1 MKALVSPSCRLDHV
15 CEPVRYT
22 ARPVGSAKYRG
33 FVGCTLNGPVAG
45 LGSARR
51 GDVPKTIV
59 RHSTT
64 IEVRTVLV
72 LDCTMWL
79 HSFWMTQSTRY
90 QAFDLGRD
98 GVRWQVTG
106 RVGLYSASFI
116 AWMLCVHLRDAQ
128 YSIHPFYRLPA
139 LSPGLSSF
147 RRSNNLVCRKLSKRR
162 DAARC
167 RTSVRATHVP
177 RKNRS

>member
-64 IEVRTVLV
+64 IEVKTVLV
-72 LDCTMWL
+72 LDCTMCL

-106 RVGLYSASFI
+106 RLVC
-116 AWMLCVHLRDAQ
+116 MLCLHLRDAQ

-139 LSPGLSSF
+139 LSHELSSF
-147 RRSNNLVCRKLSKRR
+147 RRSNNLACRKLLRR
-162 DAARC
+162 RNAERC
-167 RTSVRATHVP
+167 RTLTIATHVP

>member
-64 IEVRTVLV
+64 IDVKTVLV

-106 RVGLYSASFI
+106 RLVCIRHPSSHGCCAYTFVTHNTQFI
-116 AWMLCVHLRDAQ
+116 R
-128 YSIHPFYRLPA
+128 SIDYLHCRM
-139 LSPGLSSF
+139 GF
-147 RRSNNLVCRKLSKRR
+147 RRS
-162 DAARC
+162 AARTIWPAENC
-167 RTSVRATHVP
+167 RDGVTLSVVGP
-177 RKNRS
+177 

>member
-1 MKALVSPSCRLDHV
+1 MKALVSPSCKLDHV

-22 ARPVGSAKYRG
+22 ARPAGSAKYRG

-72 LDCTMWL
+72 LGCTICSIL
-79 HSFWMTQSTRY
+79 LGQLSPLTITRSI
-90 QAFDLGRD
+90 FSSD
-98 GVRWQVTG
+98 GERWQVTE
-106 RVGLYSASFI
+106 R
-116 AWMLCVHLRDAQ
+116 
-128 YSIHPFYRLPA
+128 
-139 LSPGLSSF
+139 
-147 RRSNNLVCRKLSKRR
+147 LVCIQHPSSHECGTYTFVKHDTRFIHSMDHLH
-162 DAARC
+162 C
-167 RTSVRATHVP
+167 HRAFG
-177 RKNRS
+177 RSADRLIWSAKAVEMA